1 MVHCGK
7 GTHFFN
13 LDNFHLVFQCFWQN
27 PSQKKRRTMVSKSPQ
42 QTGSPSKWPY
52 KWLITGF
59 TTGGDPNPLSSS
71 SKKKDPKTPR
81 SCGVR
86 FRSLATEL
94 GSQQFPSCCSSE
106 AQSGDG
112 DGLDVPG
119 SAGVKGEDQW

>member
-1 MVHCGK
+1 
-7 GTHFFN
+7 
-13 LDNFHLVFQCFWQN
+13 
-27 PSQKKRRTMVSKSPQ
+27 MVSKSPQ

-59 TTGGDPNPLSSS
+59 TIKGDPNLLAFP

-86 FRSLATEL
+86 FGSLATEL
-94 GSQQFPSCCSSE
+94 GSQQFPSRCCSE

-112 DGLDVPG
+112 DGLDVLG
-119 SAGVKGEDQW
+119 SVGIKGEDQNGSYNPNVLNILTMYN